1 MMTSLPRVVIMVF
14 ITTPP
19 RSFLQEVQKMSPKE
33 TKKMIVG
40 IPPLGVTFFFG
51 QRTTENHPPFFSS
64 KTDVPSVHQRPP
76 GHSCARMSKQL
87 KPKGMTTAAVVEI
100 GLATVLLV
108 PVMLS
113 GTWITVLCVLVANAG
128 VLTSAQW

>member
-1 MMTSLPRVVIMVF
+1 MVKE
-14 ITTPP
+14 PP
-19 RSFLQEVQKMSPKE
+19 PIK
-33 TKKMIVG
+33 
-40 IPPLGVTFFFG
+40 
-51 QRTTENHPPFFSS
+51 NHHPFCS
-64 KTDVPSVHQRPP
+64 KTDVPSVHQWPP